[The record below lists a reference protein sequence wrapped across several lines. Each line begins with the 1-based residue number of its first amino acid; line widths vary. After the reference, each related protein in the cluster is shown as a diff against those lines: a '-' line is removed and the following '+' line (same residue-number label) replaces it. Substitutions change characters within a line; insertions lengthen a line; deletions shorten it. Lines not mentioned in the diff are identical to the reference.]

1 MGSAIGKIEFV
12 LSEFFRSFR
21 KSLFKDILLMIMIL
35 IGSVMTIILCSYY
48 FDMNEQNDINSENIE
63 NGTWYSAGFENFDDG
78 DLYNS
83 LSSIK
88 GCKDILSY
96 FEKMAF
102 YENHPMFFAD
112 MQQSMFAF
120 SDEMKLLF
128 RENDFNK
135 FLTEDHTSAFSGV
148 INDEL
153 QTLIDLKSVHVD
165 YNAYRLFGFKTVKGE
180 GITEDNTILNS
191 LRDDVPVVLGNAYE
205 NIINIGDRFH
215 LSVAERVYPCKVV
228 GILEENTYCPEDGQ
242 TNAGQINIDT
252 YIVFP
257 YGIRFRDVDGSLD
270 DIEKYAFWDILAM
283 SNSPNVLVDDSKND
297 FIDLVQGYNEIAD
310 EFSFPVMMIQGT
322 SLGLNLLRSESKESV
337 QIMLL
342 VTIALVCFTIY
353 SLFAAV
359 YDKVQS
365 NKKVYGIY
373 LVNGCSIKMIVA
385 SYIME
390 ITIIVIPSILAGNY
404 IFDPYKLN
412 YMVGNIT
419 PIKAMAYCIAV
430 LNIIIVSAF
439 ALYVIG
445 KVDTEKLIREE

>member
-1 MGSAIGKIEFV
+1 MGSKIGKIEFL

-21 KSLFKDILLMIMIL
+21 KNLFKDILLMIMIL

-63 NGTWYSAGFENFDDG
+63 NGTWYNAGFDNFDDA
-78 DLYNS
+78 DLYNN
-83 LSSIK
+83 LSSVK
-88 GCKDILSY
+88 GCKDIISY

-112 MQQSMFAF
+112 TQQSMFAF
-120 SDEMKLLF
+120 SDEMEPLF
-128 RENDFNK
+128 GENDYGT

-148 INDEL
+148 IHDEIFN
-153 QTLIDLKSVHVD
+153 LIDLKSVHVD
-165 YNAYRLFGFKTVKGE
+165 YNAYRMFGFKTVKGV
-180 GITEDNTILNS
+180 GITEDNTLLNS
-191 LRDDVPVVLGNAYE
+191 LQDDVPVVLGNAYE
-205 NIINIGDRFH
+205 NIIDIGDRFQ

-228 GILEENTYCPEDGQ
+228 GILEENTYCPDGGQ
-242 TNAGQINIDT
+242 TKAGQINIDT

-257 YGIRFRDVDGSLD
+257 YGIRFSDINGGLE

-283 SNSPNVLVDDSKND
+283 SNSPNVLVDDSNND
-297 FIDLVQGYNEIAD
+297 FIDLVQGYKEIAD

-390 ITIIVIPSILAGNY
+390 ITVIVIPSILAGNY

-419 PIKAMAYCIAV
+419 PIKAMVYCFAII
-430 LNIIIVSAF
+430 NIIIVSAF
-439 ALYVIG
+439 AIYVMG